1 MLGLEK
7 RMKTEAFDKTI
18 AELDMK
24 PLDANGF
31 DIQNMLFDYCGVNLN
46 PGEEEQGFSH

>member
-1 MLGLEK
+1 
-7 RMKTEAFDKTI
+7 MKTETFDKTI

-31 DIQNMLFDYCGVNLN
+31 DI
-46 PGEEEQGFSH
+46 